1 MDTGN
6 ERVTVKEAANRMGV
20 SEMYVRMGLRLGRL
34 PFGSAVKMSS
44 VWTYDIRRAAFE
56 SYMEN
61 GIPA

>member
-6 ERVTVKEAANRMGV
+6 ERVTVKEAATRMGV

-56 SYMEN
+56 SYMEK